1 MTSAQHLA
9 SHVAAQT
16 RSLGADVSAQAER
29 LWTAG
34 KVQIVR
40 TRDEF
45 SLSDALAAGGYSILG
60 LYAAGFVAYIA
71 LLY

>member
-16 RSLGADVSAQAER
+16 RSIGADVSAQAER
-29 LWTAG
+29 LRAAA
-34 KVQIVR
+34 KVQIHK

-45 SLSDALAAGGYSILG
+45 SLSDAFSAAGYTVIG
-60 LYAAGFVAYIA
+60 LYAAGFVTYVVT
-71 LLY
+71 LY